1 MNRIGKYYGDMTL
14 EELQQELR
22 EAFLDTD
29 IIDEPL
35 NEELE
40 ELREELNSR
49 RPVEYLYT
57 PEESW
62 TRFWEKNREELEA
75 ILSRE
80 TNLRSRVAGAKRLR
94 VSYGSGMRSPRHR
107 TVLRGVLIAAVIVV
121 LLAGAALAADYA
133 GLWAWTPRWNAAAG
147 WYEPVAQEVSG
158 ENPIPAALRE
168 LGITEPVYPS
178 KLPEGFTL
186 TESRISEDP
195 LVLMEQYARND
206 QRLSITVTP
215 IEGFK
220 TAVYQ
225 AEGSAAAQ
233 YPSGGGVHYMFKN
246 AGTITV
252 VWYTQNYAT
261 SVSGD
266 ITREEIKGIMDSVA
280 ERSAG

>member
-1 MNRIGKYYGDMTL
+1 MTANKNREQEYAKMTA
-14 EELQQELR
+14 EELEQRYR
-22 EAFLDTD
+22 EAFFYTD
-29 IIDEPL
+29 EIDETVYM
-35 NEELE
+35 ELE
-40 ELREELNSR
+40 RLGEALGEK
-49 RPVEYLYT
+49 RPAEFAHT
-57 PEESW
+57 AEESW
-62 TRFWEKNREELEA
+62 KRF
-75 ILSRE
+75 
-80 TNLRSRVAGAKRLR
+80 SRVHEEEITQCCAQAARKKAAAKAGRYRAAA
-94 VSYGSGMRSPRHR
+94 RS
-107 TVLRGVLIAAVIVV
+107 VLIAAVAVV

-133 GLWAWTPRWNAAAG
+133 GLWAWVPRWNAAAG
-147 WYEPVAQEVSG
+147 RYEPVAQEVSG
-158 ENPIPAALRE
+158 ENPIPTALRE